1 VGAPVTSVHYFPR
14 YSQPENFVTNNSLL
28 LLNRIYEFNRF
39 KFEKL
44 LGMLCADN
52 EIDPPDIGLHFRQQI
67 GTSASVVDGFISQSS
82 LYLAIETK
90 LGDTFGLNQLKRHL
104 NIFKDGRDQ
113 QFLLLLSKSDSP
125 LSPAQYTSLAATL
138 PRGVEILQASFET
151 LIRYAKD
158 CLSEYDE
165 EMLALVADFE
175 AFCSSSKLLSTDQYT
190 MFVPPCGRSYEENI
204 RYKLYYCPASWS
216 RRKAKYL
223 GIYANKVV
231 RAVGEVKKIVSCNVS
246 LANQQ
251 VEVLEID
258 GEPLTDEERA
268 RILGAAQCAL
278 NHSGWN
284 LSTDGKFFLCDRM
297 ESTTFKKISSGGIMG
312 HRYFNLKKELQ
323 ESLPEK
329 LEDLAERL
337 AVKTWK

>member
-1 VGAPVTSVHYFPR
+1 MTSVHYFPR

-28 LLNRIYEFNRF
+28 LLNRIYEFNRY

-44 LGMLCADN
+44 LGMLCAEN

-67 GTSASVVDGFISQSS
+67 GTSASVIDGFISQRG

-90 LGDTFGLNQLKRHL
+90 LGDTFGLTQLKRHL

-113 QFLLLLSKSDSP
+113 QFLLLLSKSGSP
-125 LSPAQYTSLAATL
+125 LSSDQFSSLTESL
-138 PRGVEILQASFET
+138 PRGVEILQTSFET
-151 LIRYAKD
+151 LIRCAKE

-175 AFCSSSKLLSTDQYT
+175 AFCSSSKLLSTDQFT
-190 MFVPPCGRSYEENI
+190 MFVPPCGRSYKENI
-204 RYKLYYCPASWS
+204 RYKLYYCPSSWS

-223 GIYANKVV
+223 GIYSNKTV
-231 RAVGEVKKIVSCNVS
+231 RAIGEITKIVSCNVS
-246 LANQQ
+246 LETKQ

-258 GEPLTDEERA
+258 GAPLTDDERT
-268 RILGAAQCAL
+268 RILGAAECAL
-278 NHSGWN
+278 SHSGWN
-284 LSTDGKFFLCDRM
+284 LSTDEKFFLCDKM
-297 ESTTFKKISSGGIMG
+297 ETTNFRKDSSGGIMG

-323 ESLPEK
+323 EALPDGLTDIASK
-329 LEDLAERL
+329 LAL
-337 AVKTWK
+337 KTWK